1 MKEKTFISLI
11 SACLTF
17 CLLMAMMLI
26 VQSSSDGS
34 LLNRI
39 GVMLG
44 GEMPGGLIQGM
55 IYFMFFYGWFEM
67 RNMSRNADQ
76 EAKGLERSILPEREQ
91 QVLLPQDVNEIKLR
105 MIDMESKEKSN
116 LTDLIKKACTKFRSS
131 NNVGEVMDMVKT
143 QISIYTRK
151 SDSEQSLVRYILGAI
166 PSVGFI
172 GTVLGIA
179 ASLGSAGE
187 AMTSEGLE
195 GVTSMLYVA
204 FDTTLVA
211 LVFGLILMY
220 FYHGLQQKVENLYID
235 LESYVIENLVN
246 RIYTPMD
253 EQKTQQNL
261 SAIK

>member
-17 CLLMAMMLI
+17 CLLMSMMLL
-26 VQSSSDGS
+26 VQSTSDGT

-39 GVMLG
+39 AVMLG
-44 GEMPGGLIQGM
+44 GEMPGGLIQGL
-55 IYFMFFYGWFEM
+55 IYFLFFYGFFEM
-67 RNMSRNADQ
+67 RNMSKNVDR
-76 EAKGLERSILPEREQ
+76 EASHLSHSFLPEREQ
-91 QVLLPQDVNEIKLR
+91 QVLLPQQVNDIKLR
-105 MIDMESKEKSN
+105 MIELETKEKTTLS
-116 LTDLIKKACTKFRSS
+116 DLIKKACTKFRSS
-131 NNVGEVMDMVKT
+131 NSVTEVMDLVKT

-151 SDSEQSLVRYILGAI
+151 SESEQSFVRYILGAI

-179 ASLGSAGE
+179 ASLGSAGD
-187 AMTSEGLE
+187 AMTNEGLD

-211 LVFGLILMY
+211 LVFSLVLMY
-220 FYHGLQQKVENLYID
+220 VYHGLQQRVENLYID

-246 RIYTPMD
+246 RIYNPIVKEETH
-253 EQKTQQNL
+253 
-261 SAIK
+261 